1 MPACGARE
9 NSAKIGRTRRAG
21 ERLAL
26 RPRLRTG
33 RFGGARGLGGAR
45 GGGKPG
51 RTAALRARRWC
62 GQPGGAGRGRGRGG
76 IPASWWRSLAA
87 LPAAAGTL
95 GHVLAQR
102 EFGGEAT
109 GGEPE
114 HLGLAAQRGWSCG
127 LGVRG
132 GVGLRGPWDPAV
144 VLVWTFLG
152 SPSRVWGT
160 NTRRPRWSFTYPAL
174 AQCTPGRS

>member
-9 NSAKIGRTRRAG
+9 NSAEIGRTRRAG
-21 ERLAL
+21 ERYSL

-33 RFGGARGLGGAR
+33 RLGGAR

-51 RTAALRARRWC
+51 RTAALRARRWR

-76 IPASWWRSLAA
+76 LPASWSRSPAA
-87 LPAAAGTL
+87 LPAAAGRTL
-95 GHVLAQR
+95 GHVLAQP

-109 GGEPE
+109 GGERE
-114 HLGLAAQRGWSCG
+114 QLDLAAQRGWSCG

-132 GVGLRGPWDPAV
+132 GTGLRGPWDPAV
-144 VLVWTFLG
+144 VLVWTFPG

-160 NTRRPRWSFTYPAL
+160 NTKCPGWSFTYPAL
-174 AQCTPGRS
+174 AQCTPGRP